1 MYADDLAVIAETDED
16 LMNRLNE
23 WKDNVENRDMRVH
36 VNMNTRTHQEM
47 R

>member
-23 WKDNVENRDMRVH
+23 WKDNVENRDMRV
-36 VNMNTRTHQEM
+36 NMNTRTHQEM